1 MKMITRD
8 WDKEYLQSQQI
19 LLEENGIPAVLHGVE
34 TSRMTVPISP
44 FEPTLWVYLDE
55 QYEDAVK
62 LMQNPGHVVTT
73 GIDVEEFYA
82 SLPTD
87 EALVE
92 SRNNALGNLA
102 VFVVAIMI
110 GMIVL
115 IMILK

>member
-8 WDKEYLQSQQI
+8 WDKEYLESQKM
-19 LLEENGIPAVLHGVE
+19 LLEENGIPAVLQGVE

-44 FEPTLWVYLDE
+44 FEPTIWVYLDQ

-62 LMQNPGHVVTT
+62 LMQDPNHVVTT

-82 SLPTD
+82 SQPTD
-87 EALVE
+87 EELVE
-92 SRNNALGNLA
+92 SRNNALGNMA

-115 IMILK
+115 IQILQ